1 MHMLTKDEVCAA
13 VCSFVGESNVLC
25 KHEDLVCYT
34 YNAGGAAPSPHIPML
49 VAFPS
54 TAEEVSKIVGFCNSQ
69 GISVV
74 PRAQGSGL
82 SVNAIP
88 ESANSIIIS
97 LQHMKSI
104 VIDVETLTA
113 VVGAG
118 AITSDIKKAAA
129 QHGLMYPPDPASF
142 TFSSIG
148 GNVAT
153 DAGGLQCVKYGT
165 TKSYVSG
172 MQVVLANGQ
181 VIRCG
186 GKCIKDVTGYNLTQL
201 FTGSEGTL
209 GVITEVTLKLIPLP
223 QAKRAMRVAFAEI
236 ENAARAVSA
245 IMTSGVV
252 PSIMEFQEQTLIR
265 AVEDYTHAG
274 LPVNAG
280 AMLLIEVDGDVS
292 TLKPQTDA
300 ILKVCEQL
308 GMIDFH
314 VAETAEE
321 AEQLWVARRAGLPAL
336 ARVAKGRLGGDPAVP
351 INKLAQAV
359 HTLFEV
365 GKKHGIKVSCQ
376 GHAGDGNIHPHF
388 FFNSDEEKKTAARA
402 RSEFHHEIIRMGG
415 TVSAEHGVGREKVPY
430 ITAPL
435 GEAQVAAMRAIK
447 MALDPNNI
455 LNPGCIFGGQA

>member
-1 MHMLTKDEVCAA
+1 MLSKSDVRAA
-13 VCSFVGESNVLC
+13 VAGFVGENNLLTGQA
-25 KHEDLVCYT
+25 DLVCYT
-34 YNAGGAAPSPHIPML
+34 YNAGGAAPSPHVPML
-49 VAFPS
+49 AVFPS
-54 TAEEVSKIVGFCNSQ
+54 CAEEVSQIVAFCNSN
-69 GISVV
+69 GISIV
-74 PRAQGSGL
+74 PRSQGSGL

-88 ESANSIIIS
+88 ESAY
-97 LQHMKSI
+97 SI
-104 VIDVETLTA
+104 VISMQHMNNIVIDSETLTA

-118 AITSDIKKAAA
+118 AITADIKKAAA
-129 QHGLMYPPDPASF
+129 AHGLMYPPDPASF

-165 TKSYVSG
+165 TKSYVTG
-172 MQVVLANGQ
+172 MQVVLASGDI
-181 VIRCG
+181 IRAG

-209 GVITEVTLKLIPLP
+209 GIITEITLKLIPLP
-223 QAKRAMRVAFAEI
+223 QAKRAIRVAFAEI
-236 ENAARAVSA
+236 ENAAKAVSA

-292 TLKPQTDA
+292 TLKPQADV
-300 ILKVCEQL
+300 IRRVCEQL

-321 AEQLWVARRAGLPAL
+321 AEQLWVARRSGLPAL
-336 ARVAKGRLGGDPAVP
+336 ARVARGRLGGDPAVP

-365 GKKHGIKVSCQ
+365 GKKYGIKVSCQ

-388 FFNSDEEKKTAARA
+388 FFNSDEEKKTAAKA
-402 RSEFHHEIIRMGG
+402 RSEFHHEIIKMGG
-415 TVSAEHGVGREKVPY
+415 TVSAEHGVGREKTPY
-430 ITAPL
+430 IVAQL
-435 GEAQVAAMRAIK
+435 GEAQVGAMRAIK
-447 MALDPNNI
+447 KALDPNNI
-455 LNPGCIFGGQA
+455 FNPGCIFGGNA

>member
-1 MHMLTKDEVCAA
+1 MLTKEDVRTHIA
-13 VCSFVGESNVLC
+13 SFIGEKNMLT
-25 KHEDLVCYT
+25 KQEDLVCYT
-34 YNAGGAAPSPHIPML
+34 YNAGGAAPSAFLPIL
-49 VAFPS
+49 VALPV
-54 TAEEVSKIVGFCNSQ
+54 TAEEVSKIVGFCNEHK
-69 GISVV
+69 ISVV
-74 PRAQGSGL
+74 TRSQGSGL
-82 SVNAIP
+82 SVNAIT
-88 ESANSIIIS
+88 ESDYSIIIS
-97 LQHMKSI
+97 LQRMNSI
-104 VIDVETLTA
+104 IVEPETLMT
-113 VVGAG
+113 VVGPG
-118 AITSDIKKAAA
+118 AITADIKKAAA
-129 QHGLMYPPDPASF
+129 AHSLMYPPDPASF

-165 TKSYVSG
+165 TKSYVTG
-172 MQVVLANGQ
+172 MQVVLASGEI
-181 VIRCG
+181 IRAG

-209 GVITEVTLKLIPLP
+209 GVITEITLKLIPLP
-223 QAKRAMRVAFAEI
+223 QAKRAMRVAFNNI
-236 ENAARAVSA
+236 ENAAKAVSA

-274 LPVNAG
+274 LPVDAG

-292 TLKPQTDA
+292 TLKPQVEV
-300 ILKVCEQL
+300 IRRVCEQL
-308 GMIDFH
+308 GMVDFH

-321 AEQLWVARRAGLPAL
+321 AEQLWVARRSGLPAL

-359 HTLFEV
+359 HMLFEV

-388 FFNSDEEKKTAARA
+388 FFNSDEEKKTAAKA
-402 RSEFHHEIIRMGG
+402 RSEFHYEIIKMGG
-415 TVSAEHGVGREKVPY
+415 TVSAEHGVGREKAPY
-430 ITAPL
+430 ITKQL
-435 GEAQVAAMRAIK
+435 GEAQVGAMRAIK
-447 MALDPNNI
+447 KALDPNNI

>member
-1 MHMLTKDEVCAA
+1 M
-13 VCSFVGESNVLC
+13 
-25 KHEDLVCYT
+25 CYT
-34 YNAGGAAPSPHIPML
+34 YNAGGAVPSPHVPML
-49 VAFPS
+49 VVFPS
-54 TAEEVSKIVGFCNSQ
+54 TAEEVSRIVGFCNSN
-69 GISVV
+69 GISIV

-82 SVNAIP
+82 SVNAVC
-88 ESANSIIIS
+88 ESAHSIILS
-97 LQHMKSI
+97 LQRMQSI
-104 VIDVETLTA
+104 VIEPETLTA
-113 VVGAG
+113 VAGAG
-118 AITSDIKKAAA
+118 AITADIKKAAA
-129 QHGLMYPPDPASF
+129 GHGLMYPPDPASCA
-142 TFSSIG
+142 FSSIG

-172 MQVVLANGQ
+172 MQVVLANGEI
-181 VIRCG
+181 IRCG
-186 GKCIKDVTGYNLTQL
+186 GKCIKDVAGYNLTQL

-209 GVITEVTLKLIPLP
+209 GIITEVTLKLIPRP
-223 QAKRAMRVAFAEI
+223 QARRAMRVAFANI

-245 IMTSGVV
+245 IMTTGVV

-265 AVEDYTHAG
+265 AVEAYTHAG

-292 TLKPQTDA
+292 TLKPQTDT
-300 ILKVCEQL
+300 IRQVCDQL

-314 VAETAEE
+314 VAETAAE

-359 HTLFEV
+359 RTLFEV
-365 GKKHGIKVSCQ
+365 GKKHGVRVSCQ

-388 FFNSDEEKKTAARA
+388 FFDSDEEKKTAAAARA
-402 RSEFHHEIIRMGG
+402 EFHHEIISMGG
-415 TVSAEHGVGREKVPY
+415 TVSAEHGIGREKIPY
-430 ITAPL
+430 LATQL
-435 GEAQVAAMRAIK
+435 GNAQVAAMRAVK
-447 MALDPNNI
+447 QALDPNNI

>member
-1 MHMLTKDEVCAA
+1 MLTKEDIRTHIAA
-13 VCSFVGESNVLC
+13 FIGEKNMLT
-25 KHEDLVCYT
+25 KQEDLVCYT
-34 YNAGGAAPSPHIPML
+34 YNAGGAAPSAFLPIL
-49 VAFPS
+49 VALPI
-54 TAEEVSKIVGFCNSQ
+54 TAEEVSKIVGFCNEHK
-69 GISVV
+69 ISVV
-74 PRAQGSGL
+74 TRSQGSGL
-82 SVNAIP
+82 SVNAIT
-88 ESANSIIIS
+88 ESDYSIIIS
-97 LQHMKSI
+97 LQRMNSI
-104 VIDVETLTA
+104 TVEPEILMA
-113 VVGAG
+113 VVGPG
-118 AITSDIKKAAA
+118 AITADIKKAAA
-129 QHGLMYPPDPASF
+129 AHSLMYPPDPASF

-165 TKSYVSG
+165 TKSYVTG
-172 MQVVLANGQ
+172 MQVVLASGEI
-181 VIRCG
+181 IRAG

-209 GVITEVTLKLIPLP
+209 CVITEITLKLIPLP
-223 QAKRAMRVAFAEI
+223 QAKRAMRVAFNNI
-236 ENAARAVSA
+236 ENAAKAVSA

-274 LPVNAG
+274 LPVDAG

-292 TLKPQTDA
+292 TLKPQVEV
-300 ILKVCEQL
+300 IRRVCEQL
-308 GMIDFH
+308 GMVDFH

-321 AEQLWVARRAGLPAL
+321 AEQLWVARRSGLPAL

-359 HTLFEV
+359 HMLFEV

-388 FFNSDEEKKTAARA
+388 FFNSDEEKKTAAKA
-402 RSEFHHEIIRMGG
+402 RSEFHYEIIKMGG
-415 TVSAEHGVGREKVPY
+415 TVSAEHGVGREKAPY
-430 ITAPL
+430 ITKQL
-435 GEAQVAAMRAIK
+435 GEAQVGAMRAIK
-447 MALDPNNI
+447 KALDPNNI

>member
-1 MHMLTKDEVCAA
+1 
-13 VCSFVGESNVLC
+13 
-25 KHEDLVCYT
+25 
-34 YNAGGAAPSPHIPML
+34 
-49 VAFPS
+49 
-54 TAEEVSKIVGFCNSQ
+54 
-69 GISVV
+69 
-74 PRAQGSGL
+74 
-82 SVNAIP
+82 
-88 ESANSIIIS
+88 
-97 LQHMKSI
+97 
-104 VIDVETLTA
+104 
-113 VVGAG
+113 
-118 AITSDIKKAAA
+118 
-129 QHGLMYPPDPASF
+129 MYPPDPASF

-365 GKKHGIKVSCQ
+365 GKKHGIRVSCQ

-388 FFNSDEEKKTAARA
+388 FFNSDEEKKTAAKA
-402 RSEFHHEIIRMGG
+402 RSEFHNEIIRMGG

-430 ITAPL
+430 ITAQL

-447 MALDPNNI
+447 QALDPNNI

>member
-1 MHMLTKDEVCAA
+1 MLTKEDIRTHIAA
-13 VCSFVGESNVLC
+13 FIGEKNMLT
-25 KHEDLVCYT
+25 KQEDLVCYT
-34 YNAGGAAPSPHIPML
+34 YNAGGAAPSAFLPIL
-49 VAFPS
+49 VALPV
-54 TAEEVSKIVGFCNSQ
+54 TAEEVSKIVGFCNEHK
-69 GISVV
+69 ISVV
-74 PRAQGSGL
+74 TRSQGSGL
-82 SVNAIP
+82 SVNAIT
-88 ESANSIIIS
+88 ESDYSIIIS
-97 LQHMKSI
+97 LQRMNSI
-104 VIDVETLTA
+104 IVEPEILMA
-113 VVGAG
+113 VVGPG
-118 AITSDIKKAAA
+118 AITADIKKAAA
-129 QHGLMYPPDPASF
+129 AHSLMYPPDPASF

-165 TKSYVSG
+165 TKSYVTG
-172 MQVVLANGQ
+172 MQVVLASGEI
-181 VIRCG
+181 IRAG

-209 GVITEVTLKLIPLP
+209 GVITEITLKLIPLP
-223 QAKRAMRVAFAEI
+223 QAKRAMRVAFNNI
-236 ENAARAVSA
+236 ENAAKAVSA

-274 LPVNAG
+274 LPVDAG

-292 TLKPQTDA
+292 TLKPQVEV
-300 ILKVCEQL
+300 IRRVCEQL
-308 GMIDFH
+308 GMVDFH

-321 AEQLWVARRAGLPAL
+321 AEQLWVARRSGLPAL

-359 HTLFEV
+359 HMLFEV

-388 FFNSDEEKKTAARA
+388 FFNSDEEKKTAAKA
-402 RSEFHHEIIRMGG
+402 RSEFHYEIIKMGG
-415 TVSAEHGVGREKVPY
+415 TVSAEHGVGREKAPY
-430 ITAPL
+430 ITKQL
-435 GEAQVAAMRAIK
+435 GEAQVGAMRAIK
-447 MALDPNNI
+447 KALDPNNI

>member
-1 MHMLTKDEVCAA
+1 MLTKEDIRTHIAA
-13 VCSFVGESNVLC
+13 FIGEKNMLT
-25 KHEDLVCYT
+25 KQEDLVCYT
-34 YNAGGAAPSPHIPML
+34 YNAGGAAPSAFLPIL
-49 VAFPS
+49 VALPV
-54 TAEEVSKIVGFCNSQ
+54 TAEEVSKIVSFCNEHK
-69 GISVV
+69 ISVV
-74 PRAQGSGL
+74 TRSQGSGL
-82 SVNAIP
+82 SVNAIT
-88 ESANSIIIS
+88 ESDYSIIIS
-97 LQHMKSI
+97 LQRMNSI
-104 VIDVETLTA
+104 IVEPEILMA
-113 VVGAG
+113 VVGPG
-118 AITSDIKKAAA
+118 AITADIKKAAA
-129 QHGLMYPPDPASF
+129 AHSLMYPPDPASF

-165 TKSYVSG
+165 TKSYVTG
-172 MQVVLANGQ
+172 MQVVLASGEI
-181 VIRCG
+181 IRAG

-209 GVITEVTLKLIPLP
+209 GVITEITLKLIPLP
-223 QAKRAMRVAFAEI
+223 QAKRAMRVAFNNI
-236 ENAARAVSA
+236 ENAAKAVSA

-274 LPVNAG
+274 LPVDAG

-292 TLKPQTDA
+292 TLKPQVEV
-300 ILKVCEQL
+300 IRRVCEQL
-308 GMIDFH
+308 GMVDFH

-321 AEQLWVARRAGLPAL
+321 AEQLWVARRSGLPAL

-359 HTLFEV
+359 HMLFEV

-388 FFNSDEEKKTAARA
+388 FFNSDEEKKTAAKA
-402 RSEFHHEIIRMGG
+402 RSEFHYEIIKMGG
-415 TVSAEHGVGREKVPY
+415 TVSAEHGVGREKAPY
-430 ITAPL
+430 ITKQL
-435 GEAQVAAMRAIK
+435 GEAQVGAMRAIK
-447 MALDPNNI
+447 KALDPNNI

>member
-1 MHMLTKDEVCAA
+1 MLTKEDIRTHIAA
-13 VCSFVGESNVLC
+13 FIGEKNMLT
-25 KHEDLVCYT
+25 KQEDLVCYT
-34 YNAGGAAPSPHIPML
+34 YNAGGAAPSAFLPIL
-49 VAFPS
+49 VALPI
-54 TAEEVSKIVGFCNSQ
+54 TAEEVSKIVGFCNEHK
-69 GISVV
+69 ISVV
-74 PRAQGSGL
+74 TRSQGSGL
-82 SVNAIP
+82 SVNAIT
-88 ESANSIIIS
+88 ESDYSIIIS
-97 LQHMKSI
+97 LQRMNSI
-104 VIDVETLTA
+104 TVEPEILMA
-113 VVGAG
+113 VVGPG
-118 AITSDIKKAAA
+118 AITADIKKAAA
-129 QHGLMYPPDPASF
+129 AHSLMYPPDPASF

-165 TKSYVSG
+165 TKSYVTG
-172 MQVVLANGQ
+172 MQVVLASGEI
-181 VIRCG
+181 IRAG

-209 GVITEVTLKLIPLP
+209 GVITEITLKLIPLP
-223 QAKRAMRVAFAEI
+223 QAKRAMRVAFNNI
-236 ENAARAVSA
+236 ENAAKAVSA

-274 LPVNAG
+274 LPVDAG

-292 TLKPQTDA
+292 TLKPQVEV
-300 ILKVCEQL
+300 IRRVCEQL
-308 GMIDFH
+308 GMVDFH

-321 AEQLWVARRAGLPAL
+321 AEQLWVARRSGLPAL

-359 HTLFEV
+359 HMLFEV

-388 FFNSDEEKKTAARA
+388 FFNSDEEKKTAAKA
-402 RSEFHHEIIRMGG
+402 RSEFHYEINKMGG
-415 TVSAEHGVGREKVPY
+415 TVSAEHGVGREKAPY
-430 ITAPL
+430 ITQQL
-435 GEAQVAAMRAIK
+435 GEAQVGAMRAIK
-447 MALDPNNI
+447 KALDPNNI

>member
-1 MHMLTKDEVCAA
+1 MLTKEDIRTHIAA
-13 VCSFVGESNVLC
+13 FIGEKNMLT
-25 KHEDLVCYT
+25 KQEDLVCYT
-34 YNAGGAAPSPHIPML
+34 YNAGGAAPSAFLPIL
-49 VAFPS
+49 VALPI
-54 TAEEVSKIVGFCNSQ
+54 TAEEVSKIVGFCNEHK
-69 GISVV
+69 ISVV
-74 PRAQGSGL
+74 TRSQGSGL
-82 SVNAIP
+82 SVNAIT
-88 ESANSIIIS
+88 ESDYSIIIS
-97 LQHMKSI
+97 LQRMNSI
-104 VIDVETLTA
+104 TVEPEILMA
-113 VVGAG
+113 VVGPG
-118 AITSDIKKAAA
+118 AITADIKKAAA
-129 QHGLMYPPDPASF
+129 AHSLMYPPDPASF

-165 TKSYVSG
+165 TKSYVTG
-172 MQVVLANGQ
+172 MQVVLASGEI
-181 VIRCG
+181 IRAG

-209 GVITEVTLKLIPLP
+209 GVITEITLKLIPLP
-223 QAKRAMRVAFAEI
+223 QAKRAMRVAFNNI
-236 ENAARAVSA
+236 ENAAKAVSA

-274 LPVNAG
+274 LPVDAG

-292 TLKPQTDA
+292 TLKPQVEV
-300 ILKVCEQL
+300 IRRVCEQL
-308 GMIDFH
+308 GMVDFH

-321 AEQLWVARRAGLPAL
+321 AEQLWVARRSGLPAL

-359 HTLFEV
+359 HMLFEV

-388 FFNSDEEKKTAARA
+388 FFNSDEEKKTAAKA
-402 RSEFHHEIIRMGG
+402 RSEFHYEIIKMGG
-415 TVSAEHGVGREKVPY
+415 TVSAEHGVGREKAPY
-430 ITAPL
+430 ITKQL
-435 GEAQVAAMRAIK
+435 GEAQVGAMRAIK
-447 MALDPNNI
+447 KALDPNNI

>member
-1 MHMLTKDEVCAA
+1 
-13 VCSFVGESNVLC
+13 
-25 KHEDLVCYT
+25 
-34 YNAGGAAPSPHIPML
+34 
-49 VAFPS
+49 
-54 TAEEVSKIVGFCNSQ
+54 
-69 GISVV
+69 
-74 PRAQGSGL
+74 
-82 SVNAIP
+82 
-88 ESANSIIIS
+88 
-97 LQHMKSI
+97 
-104 VIDVETLTA
+104 
-113 VVGAG
+113 
-118 AITSDIKKAAA
+118 
-129 QHGLMYPPDPASF
+129 
-142 TFSSIG
+142 
-148 GNVAT
+148 
-153 DAGGLQCVKYGT
+153 
-165 TKSYVSG
+165 
-172 MQVVLANGQ
+172 
-181 VIRCG
+181 
-186 GKCIKDVTGYNLTQL
+186 
-201 FTGSEGTL
+201 
-209 GVITEVTLKLIPLP
+209 
-223 QAKRAMRVAFAEI
+223 MRVAFAEI

-388 FFNSDEEKKTAARA
+388 FFNSDEEKKTAAKA

-430 ITAPL
+430 ITAQL
-435 GEAQVAAMRAIK
+435 GEAQVVAMRAIK
-447 MALDPNNI
+447 LALDPNNI

>member
-1 MHMLTKDEVCAA
+1 M
-13 VCSFVGESNVLC
+13 
-25 KHEDLVCYT
+25 CYT
-34 YNAGGAAPSPHIPML
+34 YNAGGAVPSPHVPML
-49 VAFPS
+49 AVFPS
-54 TAEEVSKIVGFCNSQ
+54 TAEEVSRIVGFCNSH

-82 SVNAIP
+82 SVNAVP
-88 ESANSIIIS
+88 ESGYSIVLS
-97 LQHMKSI
+97 LQRMQSI
-104 VIDVETLTA
+104 VIDAETLTA
-113 VVGAG
+113 VAGAG
-118 AITSDIKKAAA
+118 AINADIKKAAA
-129 QHGLMYPPDPASF
+129 GHGLMYPPDPASCA
-142 TFSSIG
+142 FSSIG

-172 MQVVLANGQ
+172 MQVVLVNGEI
-181 VIRCG
+181 IRCG
-186 GKCIKDVTGYNLTQL
+186 GKCIKDVAGYNLTQL

-209 GVITEVTLKLIPLP
+209 GVITEVTLKLIPCP
-223 QAKRAMRVAFAEI
+223 QARRAMRVAFASI

-245 IMTSGVV
+245 IMASGVV

-265 AVEDYTHAG
+265 AVEAYTHAG

-280 AMLLIEVDGDVS
+280 AMLLIEVDGDVA
-292 TLKPQTDA
+292 TLKPQTDS
-300 ILKVCEQL
+300 IHKVCEQL

-314 VAETAEE
+314 VAETAQE

-336 ARVAKGRLGGDPAVP
+336 ARVAKGRMGGDPAVP

-359 HTLFEV
+359 RTLFEV
-365 GKKHGIKVSCQ
+365 GKKHGVRVSCQ

-388 FFNSDEEKKTAARA
+388 FFDTDEEKITAAKARA
-402 RSEFHHEIIRMGG
+402 EFHHEIIRMGG
-415 TVSAEHGVGREKVPY
+415 TVSAEHGVGREKIPY
-430 ITAPL
+430 LTTQL

-447 MALDPNNI
+447 QALDPNNI

>member
-1 MHMLTKDEVCAA
+1 MLTKEDIRTHIAA
-13 VCSFVGESNVLC
+13 FIGEKNMLT
-25 KHEDLVCYT
+25 KQEDLVCYT
-34 YNAGGAAPSPHIPML
+34 YNAGGAAPSAFLPIL
-49 VAFPS
+49 VALPV
-54 TAEEVSKIVGFCNSQ
+54 TAEEVSKIVGFCNEHK
-69 GISVV
+69 ISVV
-74 PRAQGSGL
+74 TRSQGSGL
-82 SVNAIP
+82 SVNAIT
-88 ESANSIIIS
+88 ESDYSIIIS
-97 LQHMKSI
+97 LQRMNSI
-104 VIDVETLTA
+104 TVEPEILMA
-113 VVGAG
+113 VVGPG
-118 AITSDIKKAAA
+118 AITADIKKAAA
-129 QHGLMYPPDPASF
+129 AHSLMYPPDPASF

-165 TKSYVSG
+165 TKSYVTG
-172 MQVVLANGQ
+172 MQVVLASGEI
-181 VIRCG
+181 IRAG

-209 GVITEVTLKLIPLP
+209 GVITEITLKLIPLP
-223 QAKRAMRVAFAEI
+223 QAKRAMRVAFNNI
-236 ENAARAVSA
+236 ENAAKAVSA

-274 LPVNAG
+274 LPVDAG

-292 TLKPQTDA
+292 TLKPQVEV
-300 ILKVCEQL
+300 IRRVCEQL
-308 GMIDFH
+308 GMVDFH

-321 AEQLWVARRAGLPAL
+321 AEQLWVARRSGLPAL

-359 HTLFEV
+359 HMLFEV

-388 FFNSDEEKKTAARA
+388 FFNSDEEKKTAAKA
-402 RSEFHHEIIRMGG
+402 RSEFHYEIIKMGG
-415 TVSAEHGVGREKVPY
+415 TVSAEHGVGREKAPY
-430 ITAPL
+430 ITKQL
-435 GEAQVAAMRAIK
+435 GEAQVGAMRAIK
-447 MALDPNNI
+447 KALDPNNI

>member
-1 MHMLTKDEVCAA
+1 MLNKEEVRARMG
-13 VCSFVGESNVLC
+13 SFVGQENILI
-25 KHEDLVCYT
+25 KQEDLICYT
-34 YNAGGAAPSPHIPML
+34 YNAGGAAPSSYLPIL
-49 VAFPS
+49 VALPG
-54 TAEEVSKIVGFCNSQ
+54 TAEEVSKVVAFCNQ
-69 GISVV
+69 NKISIV
-74 PRAQGSGL
+74 PRSQGSGL

-88 ESANSIIIS
+88 ESDCSIIIS
-97 LQHMKSI
+97 MQRMNTI
-104 VIDVETLTA
+104 NVDPETLTA
-113 VVGAG
+113 VVGPG
-118 AITSDIKKAAA
+118 AITSEIKKAAA
-129 QHGLMYPPDPASF
+129 VHGLMYPPDPASF

-165 TKSYVSG
+165 TKNYVSG
-172 MQVVLANGQ
+172 MQVVLASGEI
-181 VIRCG
+181 IRAG

-209 GVITEVTLKLIPLP
+209 GVITEITLKLIPLP
-223 QAKRAMRVAFAEI
+223 QAKRAIRVAFSEI
-236 ENAARAVSA
+236 ENAAKAVSA

-274 LPVNAG
+274 LPVDAG

-292 TLKPQTDA
+292 TLKPQADV
-300 ILKVCEQL
+300 IQRVCEQL

-321 AEQLWVARRAGLPAL
+321 AEQLWVARRSGLPAL

-359 HTLFEV
+359 HMLFEV
-365 GKKHGIKVSCQ
+365 GKKYGIKVSCQ

-388 FFNSDEEKKTAARA
+388 FFNSDEEKKTAAKA
-402 RSEFHHEIIRMGG
+402 RSEFHYEIIKMGG
-415 TVSAEHGVGREKVPY
+415 TVSAEHGVGREKSPY
-430 ITAPL
+430 IVKQL
-435 GEAQVAAMRAIK
+435 GEAQVNAMLAIK
-447 MALDPNNI
+447 KALDPNNI

>member
-1 MHMLTKDEVCAA
+1 MLTKEDVRTHIT
-13 VCSFVGESNVLC
+13 SFIGEKNMLT
-25 KHEDLVCYT
+25 KQEDLVCYT
-34 YNAGGAAPSPHIPML
+34 YNAGGAAPSAFLPIL
-49 VAFPS
+49 VALPV
-54 TAEEVSKIVGFCNSQ
+54 TAEEVSKIVGFCNEHK
-69 GISVV
+69 ISVV
-74 PRAQGSGL
+74 TRSQGSGL
-82 SVNAIP
+82 SVNAIT
-88 ESANSIIIS
+88 ESDYSIIIS
-97 LQHMKSI
+97 LQRMNSI
-104 VIDVETLTA
+104 IVEPETLMA
-113 VVGAG
+113 VVGPG
-118 AITSDIKKAAA
+118 AITADIKKAAA
-129 QHGLMYPPDPASF
+129 AHSLMYPPDPASF

-165 TKSYVSG
+165 TKSYVTG
-172 MQVVLANGQ
+172 MQVVLASGEI
-181 VIRCG
+181 IRAG

-209 GVITEVTLKLIPLP
+209 VVITEITLKLIPLP
-223 QAKRAMRVAFAEI
+223 QAKRAMRVAFNNI
-236 ENAARAVSA
+236 ENAAKAVSA

-274 LPVNAG
+274 LPVDAG

-292 TLKPQTDA
+292 TLKPQVEV
-300 ILKVCEQL
+300 IRRVCEQL
-308 GMIDFH
+308 GMVDFH

-321 AEQLWVARRAGLPAL
+321 AEQLWVARRSGLPAL

-359 HTLFEV
+359 HMLFEV

-388 FFNSDEEKKTAARA
+388 FFNSDEEKKTAAKA
-402 RSEFHHEIIRMGG
+402 RSEFHYEIIKMGG
-415 TVSAEHGVGREKVPY
+415 TVSAEHGVCREKAPY
-430 ITAPL
+430 ITKQL
-435 GEAQVAAMRAIK
+435 GEAQVGAMRAIK
-447 MALDPNNI
+447 KALDPNNI

>member
-1 MHMLTKDEVCAA
+1 MLSKDEVRAA
-13 VCSFVGESNVLC
+13 VASIVGEKNLLTG
-25 KHEDLVCYT
+25 HEDLTCYT
-34 YNAGGAAPSPHIPML
+34 YNAGGAAPSPHIPIL
-49 VAFPS
+49 AVFPS
-54 TAEEVSKIVGFCNSQ
+54 TAEEVSSIVKLCNSN
-69 GISVV
+69 GISIV
-74 PRAQGSGL
+74 PRSQGSGL

-88 ESANSIIIS
+88 ESDNSIILSMQRIN
-97 LQHMKSI
+97 SI
-104 VIDVETLTA
+104 VIDPETLTA
-113 VVGAG
+113 VVGPG
-118 AITSDIKKAAA
+118 AITADIKKAAA
-129 QHGLMYPPDPASF
+129 KHRLMYPPDPASF

-172 MQVVLANGQ
+172 LQVVLASGE
-181 VIRCG
+181 VIRAG

-209 GVITEVTLKLIPLP
+209 GVITEIILKLIPLP
-223 QAKRAMRVAFAEI
+223 QAKRAIRVAFGEI
-236 ENAARAVSA
+236 ENAAKAVSA

-292 TLKPQTDA
+292 TLKPQA
-300 ILKVCEQL
+300 ESIRRVCEQL

-314 VAETAEE
+314 VAETSEE
-321 AEQLWVARRAGLPAL
+321 AEQLWVARRSGLPAL

-388 FFNSDEEKKTAARA
+388 FFNSDEEKKTAAKA
-402 RSEFHHEIIRMGG
+402 RSEFHYEIIKMGG
-415 TVSAEHGVGREKVPY
+415 TVSAEHGVGREKSPY
-430 ITAPL
+430 ITTQL
-435 GEAQVAAMRAIK
+435 GEAQVAAMLAIK
-447 MALDPNNI
+447 KALDPNNI

>member
-1 MHMLTKDEVCAA
+1 MLTKEDIRTHIAA
-13 VCSFVGESNVLC
+13 FIGEKNMLT
-25 KHEDLVCYT
+25 KQEDLVCYT
-34 YNAGGAAPSPHIPML
+34 YNAGGAAPSAFLPIL
-49 VAFPS
+49 VALPV
-54 TAEEVSKIVGFCNSQ
+54 TAEEVSKIVGFCNEHK
-69 GISVV
+69 ISVV
-74 PRAQGSGL
+74 TRSQGSGL
-82 SVNAIP
+82 SVNAIT
-88 ESANSIIIS
+88 ESDYSIIIS
-97 LQHMKSI
+97 LQRMNSI
-104 VIDVETLTA
+104 IVEPETLMA
-113 VVGAG
+113 VVGPG
-118 AITSDIKKAAA
+118 AITADIKKAAA
-129 QHGLMYPPDPASF
+129 AHSLMYPPDPASF

-165 TKSYVSG
+165 TKSHVTG
-172 MQVVLANGQ
+172 MQVVLASGEI
-181 VIRCG
+181 IRAG

-209 GVITEVTLKLIPLP
+209 GVITEITLKLIPLP
-223 QAKRAMRVAFAEI
+223 QAKRAMRVAFNNI
-236 ENAARAVSA
+236 ENAAKAVSA

-274 LPVNAG
+274 LPVDAG

-292 TLKPQTDA
+292 TLKPQVEV
-300 ILKVCEQL
+300 IRRVCEQL
-308 GMIDFH
+308 GMVDFH

-321 AEQLWVARRAGLPAL
+321 AEQLWVARRSGLPAL

-359 HTLFEV
+359 HMLFEV

-388 FFNSDEEKKTAARA
+388 FFNSDEEKKTAAKA
-402 RSEFHHEIIRMGG
+402 RSEFHYEIIKMGG
-415 TVSAEHGVGREKVPY
+415 TVSAEHGVGREKAPY
-430 ITAPL
+430 ITKQL
-435 GEAQVAAMRAIK
+435 GEAQVGAMRAIK
-447 MALDPNNI
+447 KALDPNNI